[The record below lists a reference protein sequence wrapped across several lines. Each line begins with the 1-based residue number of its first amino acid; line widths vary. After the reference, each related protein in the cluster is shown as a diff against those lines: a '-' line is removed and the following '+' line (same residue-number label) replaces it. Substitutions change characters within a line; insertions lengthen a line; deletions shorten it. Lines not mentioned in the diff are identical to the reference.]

1 MMGRTLEVLA
11 GRLRKAAGPD
21 LPASIPIRSAPAP
34 APESDPEP
42 ADGPVLVPLTSDD
55 LPGDREGVPHI
66 EVGGPRAKAPAGPQ
80 LVPPRLAAAPPAPE
94 VVFQLLPAAVPATA
108 PVPGADLIAYH
119 RPDHPAARQYR
130 LLADGIAAQHPAGR
144 PPVLLFAPASARTA
158 GTATV
163 ANLAVTRAADGFGRV
178 LVVEAERGPGSA
190 AERFGIPPVPGLREL
205 LARTVPL
212 GLGLHR
218 TAVEGVYLIPS
229 GKCEVGTDEAARLPA
244 LLDQLRGR
252 FEWILV
258 DAPVWGTF
266 PLADWARASD
276 AVYLVLRPDEWDSPH
291 ADQAHDG
298 IRRAGGKLRGCVTT
312 QEAPPASPVV
322 PVSFPEAR
330 VQPPGSA
337 DGHGGGDEVVDHV
350 VPPVEVPRRR
360 LRVPHVVRR
369 PGDD

>member
-1 MMGRTLEVLA
+1 M
-11 GRLRKAAGPD
+11 
-21 LPASIPIRSAPAP
+21 
-34 APESDPEP
+34 
-42 ADGPVLVPLTSDD
+42 
-55 LPGDREGVPHI
+55 PHI
-66 EVGGPRAKAPAGPQ
+66 EVGGPRAKAPVGPQ
-80 LVPPRLAAAPPAPE
+80 LVPPAAGPGPAGAGSRVPT
-94 VVFQLLPAAVPATA
+94 PARGRHGPA
-108 PVPGADLIAYH
+108 PVPGPDLIAYH

-130 LLADGIAAQHPAGR
+130 RLADGIAAQHPAGR
-144 PPVLLFAPASARTA
+144 PPVLLFTPASARTA

-218 TAVEGVYLIPS
+218 TGVEGVYLVPA
-229 GKCEVGTDEAARLPA
+229 GKSEVGTDEAARLPA

-276 AVYLVLRPDEWDSPH
+276 GVYLVLAAGRVGLAARRHGPRRH
-291 ADQAHDG
+291 
-298 IRRAGGKLRGCVTT
+298 RAGPAASSAG
-312 QEAPPASPVV
+312 ASP
-322 PVSFPEAR
+322 PRRPRRRRRSSPSR
-330 VQPPGSA
+330 SPRPKGPPPGSA
-337 DGHGGGDEVVDHV
+337 DGHGGGDQVVDHV
-350 VPPVEVPRRR
+350 VPPVGVPRRR

>member
-1 MMGRTLEVLA
+1 M
-11 GRLRKAAGPD
+11 
-21 LPASIPIRSAPAP
+21 
-34 APESDPEP
+34 
-42 ADGPVLVPLTSDD
+42 
-55 LPGDREGVPHI
+55 
-66 EVGGPRAKAPAGPQ
+66 
-80 LVPPRLAAAPPAPE
+80 
-94 VVFQLLPAAVPATA
+94 
-108 PVPGADLIAYH
+108 
-119 RPDHPAARQYR
+119 
-130 LLADGIAAQHPAGR
+130 
-144 PPVLLFAPASARTA
+144 LLFTPASARTA

-218 TAVEGVYLIPS
+218 TGVEGVYLIPA

-276 AVYLVLRPDEWDSPH
+276 GVYLVLRPDEWDSPH

-312 QEAPPASPVV
+312 QEAPPRRRSSPSRS
-322 PVSFPEAR
+322 PRPRAR
-330 VQPPGSA
+330 RPGSA
-337 DGHGGGDEVVDHV
+337 DGHGGGDQVVDHV
-350 VPPVEVPRRR
+350 VPPVGVPRRR
-360 LRVPHVVRR
+360 LRVPHVVRC